1 MSNPFTD
8 VVLALVRQD
17 MPDLSLRQCAVLI
30 AVAQAEPGKRIE
42 VTTVRRLAERLNV
55 SKPAITRAFDRLVEL
70 GLGKRVTDPADR
82 RSVFFVPTP
91 AGTSMARD
99 QMGVQVA

>member
-1 MSNPFTD
+1 MSKPFTD

-30 AVAQAEPGKRIE
+30 AVVQAEPGTRIKE
-42 VTTVRRLAERLNV
+42 TTVRALAPRLNV
-55 SKPAITRAFDRLVEL
+55 RKPAITRAFDRLEEL
-70 GLGKRVTDPADR
+70 GLGQRFTDPTDR

-91 AGTSMARD
+91 AGTRMARD